1 MYAWETGP
9 IDDLAIVLL
18 CGESEFK
25 LTSNMFSIDR
35 KIRYQ
40 LTPKANVALKILRQH
55 LTTILAQQLRG
66 RPLTES
72 QVLWYDLAMA
82 ALGKIKLET
91 EDDNTKLMI
100 KMV

>member
-1 MYAWETGP
+1 M
-9 IDDLAIVLL
+9 L
-18 CGESEFK
+18 
-25 LTSNMFSIDR
+25 SIDR

-66 RPLTES
+66 RPLAQS

-91 EDDNTKLMI
+91 GDDNTKLMI
-100 KMV
+100 KMTV